1 MRTWQLFAIAVA
13 VWGTTWHAIVYQL
26 QHAPPELGVALR
38 FGLAGLLVLGFAA
51 LRGER
56 LRLAP
61 RAHARLALQG
71 VFMYSLSYLCVYH
84 AERHV
89 PSGLVAIGYSAA
101 PLLSG
106 LGAWLLWRTPVTR
119 RFVAG
124 GLLGVAGVALIF
136 EPEFAKLGRGA
147 ALGAAF
153 TVGAVLL
160 SSVGSLTAQH
170 NREAGVPLWPALGY
184 GMVWGAALSAAVA
197 LASGQRMAFI
207 PAWSWWLS
215 LAYLSIAG
223 SVVAFACFLTLQQRV
238 GIARAS
244 TLGVMTPVL
253 ALAVSTAFEGYR
265 PGWPTALGTA
275 LALLGNWLMLHGPA
289 AGGADAA
296 PKIAPSPPRSSP
308 ISPKAS
314 P

>member
-26 QHAPPELGVALR
+26 EHTPPEVGVAVR
-38 FGLAGLLVLGFAA
+38 FGLAGVLVLGFAA

-56 LRLAP
+56 LRFPA

-101 PLLSG
+101 PLLTG
-106 LGAWLLWRTPVTR
+106 LGAWLLWRTPLTR

-124 GLLGVAGVALIF
+124 GLLGVAGVTLIF
-136 EPEFAKLGRGA
+136 EPEFAKLGQGA
-147 ALGAAF
+147 ALGAGF

-160 SSVGSLTAQH
+160 SALGNLAAQH
-170 NREAGVPLWPALGY
+170 NREAGVPLWPALGF
-184 GMVWGAALSAAVA
+184 GMLWGALLSTAVV
-197 LASGQRMAFI
+197 LASGQRLVFVA
-207 PAWSWWLS
+207 AWSWWLS
-215 LAYLSIAG
+215 LAYLAVFG

-275 LALLGNWLMLHGPA
+275 LALAGNWLMLHAP
-289 AGGADAA
+289 A
-296 PKIAPSPPRSSP
+296 PKIAPSPP
-308 ISPKAS
+308 ISQKAS
-314 P
+314 T